1 MFKRTFLS
9 CISALALLSLGGCA
23 SVFSSSTQVIE
34 IETNPED
41 ASITITNRSG
51 EVVYQG
57 RTPFKEELK
66 KAKGFFKGEDY
77 AVHIEKGG
85 FRAVDLVIT
94 SHNNGWYVFG
104 NTLNVFLPG
113 WLIADPKTTWFLIA
127 QKELIEIYGE
137 SSNEQGTHYC
147 QSPLP
152 NGLCSFSQKDRDYR
166 A

>member
-85 FRAVDLVIT
+85 FRAVDLVLT

-113 WLIADPKTTWFLIA
+113 WLIADPKTTNMYRLDPEKIIIKMVPLED
-127 QKELIEIYGE
+127 QIEPVV
-137 SSNEQGTHYC
+137 SNRSKGTHRN
-147 QSPLP
+147 LRRK
-152 NGLCSFSQKDRDYR
+152 FK
-166 A
+166 

>member
-85 FRAVDLVIT
+85 FRAVDLVLT

-113 WLIADPKTTWFLIA
+113 RLIADPKTTNMYRLDPEKIIIKMVPLED
-127 QKELIEIYGE
+127 QIEPVV
-137 SSNEQGTHYC
+137 SNRSKGTHRN
-147 QSPLP
+147 LRRK
-152 NGLCSFSQKDRDYR
+152 FK
-166 A
+166 